1 MRAPRP
7 RDAFVLRRLN
17 SPSDSHP
24 FRPIRFGREGHHPAY
39 GAGHGHPGPSS
50 ARWRPVQTVKSLLPT
65 PIAVMKEREEA
76 RALRT
81 DRGERLAVRRSP
93 TRFRCAFFGPSQLHA
108 RRSGRC
114 AGGGVA
120 PIALA
125 SGAKLRACQ
134 VRTAAAQIAPGGAK
148 CDFSPSDAKQWLR
161 GCSGRGRRAVK
172 LGGQAFRRGKFYVIN
187 RYRAHKLRGIFQAT
201 GYPHVETLARE
212 AIA

>member
-1 MRAPRP
+1 MQVLGHPQASHACPESDLNDPVALTQWSGGDQGAKGARRAY
-7 RDAFVLRRLN
+7 LL
-17 SPSDSHP
+17 
-24 FRPIRFGREGHHPAY
+24 RPIRFGREGHHPAY

-148 CDFSPSDAKQWLR
+148 CDFSPSDAK
-161 GCSGRGRRAVK
+161 
-172 LGGQAFRRGKFYVIN
+172 
-187 RYRAHKLRGIFQAT
+187 
-201 GYPHVETLARE
+201 
-212 AIA
+212 

>member
-1 MRAPRP
+1 
-7 RDAFVLRRLN
+7 
-17 SPSDSHP
+17 
-24 FRPIRFGREGHHPAY
+24 
-39 GAGHGHPGPSS
+39 
-50 ARWRPVQTVKSLLPT
+50 
-65 PIAVMKEREEA
+65 MKEREEA

-134 VRTAAAQIAPGGAK
+134 VRTAVAQIAPGGAK

-161 GCSGRGRRAVK
+161 GCGAGVSFKDARARWCRAGPRRPAAGEARALHLPWHTATQPCVCSGRPTPRWNRHEASSKDSAAEARRATGVS
-172 LGGQAFRRGKFYVIN
+172 LVF
-187 RYRAHKLRGIFQAT
+187 AT
-201 GYPHVETLARE
+201 DHGAAASACLDLAPAKRCLDLLHLPL
-212 AIA
+212 

>member
-1 MRAPRP
+1 MEASGTTSVVGQFAYARSICAIAESP
-7 RDAFVLRRLN
+7 ARRLGGEHN
-17 SPSDSHP
+17 GGRLRPASATRARKGRGERTSV
-24 FRPIRFGREGHHPAY
+24 RPIRFGREGHHPAY

-93 TRFRCAFFGPSQLHA
+93 TRFRCAFFGPWQLHA

-148 CDFSPSDAKQWLR
+148 CDFSPSDAK
-161 GCSGRGRRAVK
+161 
-172 LGGQAFRRGKFYVIN
+172 
-187 RYRAHKLRGIFQAT
+187 
-201 GYPHVETLARE
+201 
-212 AIA
+212 

>member
-1 MRAPRP
+1 MVKGELTSVEMTSLTIEGIAVDDLRGIDCLVNLRTLRANNNDLGSNASSL
-7 RDAFVLRRLN
+7 DALQNLKRIQTIQLTN
-17 SPSDSHP
+17 N
-24 FRPIRFGREGHHPAY
+24 GLAY
-39 GAGHGHPGPSS
+39 LGGLAGLD
-50 ARWRPVQTVKSLLPT
+50 TVENLHLSGNDIVAIDALALASTATKRLPT

-120 PIALA
+120 PIAPA

-148 CDFSPSDAKQWLR
+148 CDFSPSYAK
-161 GCSGRGRRAVK
+161 
-172 LGGQAFRRGKFYVIN
+172 
-187 RYRAHKLRGIFQAT
+187 
-201 GYPHVETLARE
+201 
-212 AIA
+212 